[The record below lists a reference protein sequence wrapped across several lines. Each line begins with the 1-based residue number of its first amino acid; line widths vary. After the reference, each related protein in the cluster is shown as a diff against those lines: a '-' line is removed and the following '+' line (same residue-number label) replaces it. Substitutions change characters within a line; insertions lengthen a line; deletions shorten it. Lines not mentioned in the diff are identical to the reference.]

1 MRKPSPIPSP
11 TVSPKSPIPSPTF
24 FTMTPGKPTA
34 EKIKITPRNTTTT
47 TEKIERTPRPKKKIN
62 IGKIVKNV
70 GEGIGDFGETVGE
83 GIGDGLRTTGRAI
96 GHVFSRRGA
105 IGSLF
110 GCKTCYGK

>member
-1 MRKPSPIPSP
+1 MTELTEQKI
-11 TVSPKSPIPSPTF
+11 
-24 FTMTPGKPTA
+24 TMTPGKPTA